1 MKAKRNC
8 FADGT
13 VITKQDDKGEE
24 GCGKKDWKKEKPEI

>member
-1 MKAKRNC
+1 MKVKRNC

-24 GCGKKDWKKEKPEI
+24 GYGKKDWKKEKTEI